1 VKQRKILFIIVLSLL
16 SLTMTSCMSTG
27 TQPAQGWS
35 GVAYHEGVLYTGS
48 MDGAVVAVNPATRTS
63 EWSYDFG
70 VVSSGGFMSC
80 GQTSAPVAM
89 YGTPVVDG
97 DLVYA
102 GLYDGR
108 VLALS
113 SSARRQNLSFPQM
126 REGEWVYPKKGEV
139 GGIVGDLVMSNDAIY
154 VASSDGKVYSLDKV
168 FGDSN
173 WESDILSEKLWKTPV
188 IEDDALYVSTFDGH
202 IYSLSTKDGALL
214 PWAFKADIGFA
225 SSPAI
230 YQDTIFVGA
239 FDNNLYAI
247 KIGGNEPLWKF
258 QGGRWFWAA
267 PVIRDGIVYAGC
279 LDGKM
284 YAISAETGELKW
296 ECDTHHPVV
305 SSPVWDGDL
314 LIVADEAGEI
324 FVFDTNAR
332 PENKVMLPMK
342 TISINA
348 SVQGALCIHDEIVYV
363 HAQDNCLYA
372 LDIARGGINWK
383 LSLTGE
389 EAS

>member
-1 VKQRKILFIIVLSLL
+1 VI
-16 SLTMTSCMSTG
+16 
-27 TQPAQGWS
+27 
-35 GVAYHEGVLYTGS
+35 
-48 MDGAVVAVNPATRTS
+48 
-63 EWSYDFG
+63 
-70 VVSSGGFMSC
+70 
-80 GQTSAPVAM
+80 
-89 YGTPVVDG
+89 
-97 DLVYA
+97 
-102 GLYDGR
+102 
-108 VLALS
+108 
-113 SSARRQNLSFPQM
+113 
-126 REGEWVYPKKGEV
+126 
-139 GGIVGDLVMSNDAIY
+139 SNDAIY